1 MHSRIQPRNP
11 LLLSSVPVHRT
22 EARTLQAAA
31 DTPHD
36 RQSQGIQR
44 CMQTM
49 VALDTKRLKRAHEQ
63 FCSQVSWPQPNN
75 PVCHIPRLVR
85 KHSGLQHLGKH
96 QEQRSK
102 GHTAT
107 VQQMLF
113 PPPRSPQLHG

>member
-1 MHSRIQPRNP
+1 MHSRIQPRYT
-11 LLLSSVPVHRT
+11 LLLSSVPTHRT
-22 EARTLQAAA
+22 KARTLQQP
-31 DTPHD
+31 THSTTW
-36 RQSQGIQR
+36 QSQGIQR

-75 PVCHIPRLVR
+75 PVCHMPRLVR
-85 KHSGLQHLGKH
+85 KHSGLQNLGKH